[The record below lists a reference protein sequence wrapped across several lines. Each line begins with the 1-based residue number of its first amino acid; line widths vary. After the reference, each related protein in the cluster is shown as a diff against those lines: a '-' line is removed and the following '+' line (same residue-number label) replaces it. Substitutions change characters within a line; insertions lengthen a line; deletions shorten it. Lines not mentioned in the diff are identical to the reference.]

1 MRAEQPERRDLI
13 LKAVMDLLTT
23 RGPEGWTLKEVAKK
37 AKVSTS
43 LIGYHYGNKSRLFKA
58 ALDWILEQVAE
69 VEASL
74 AADRDSPKDRL
85 ASFFLLQ
92 EKLLV
97 ERTELLTGWF
107 FFVTLGRTEPWV
119 AARVQE
125 NYVERVEA
133 VRDFFEG
140 DDGQGPHPPGYE
152 AFPDRRGPGGLGRG
166 DGPFVVEPGRSQ
178 GHRRSPPPGGAAL
191 AEDPGVETELNP
203 DPQGPGNR
211 PPITWN

>member
-125 NYVERVEA
+125 NYVERVET
-133 VRDFFEG
+133 VRDFLKEMMARALIPPDMRPSLTAEDLVASAEG
-140 DDGQGPHPPGYE
+140 MALLWLNRVDPG
-152 AFPDRRGPGGLGRG
+152 A
-166 DGPFVVEPGRSQ
+166 
-178 GHRRSPPPGGAAL
+178 SPPTAAGRCGA
-191 AEDPGVETELNP
+191 GR
-203 DPQGPGNR
+203 R
-211 PPITWN
+211 PWA